1 VDNQPGPAGT
11 ESRHTRLRELLLER
25 VHGGERGLERVEH
38 SPLWLLAAPWFDPL
52 PEQAVI
58 QMPAAVVPYRGLD
71 LLGQVGQTAEEVN
84 HFLFLKCRVLLKRG
98 VQVIHI
104 RGMVLAV
111 VDLHRLGIDVRL
123 QGTVRISQLR
133 QLERIWHVQPSLLK
147 SLHPASR
154 SPPPLPLPPPP
165 RSYLPVSP
173 FPPPPPPLLRLSP
186 PPPPPLHAR
195 APPAT
200 PPPT

>member
-1 VDNQPGPAGT
+1 
-11 ESRHTRLRELLLER
+11 
-25 VHGGERGLERVEH
+25 
-38 SPLWLLAAPWFDPL
+38 
-52 PEQAVI
+52 
-58 QMPAAVVPYRGLD
+58 MPAAVVPYRGLD

-84 HFLFLKCRVLLKRG
+84 HFLFLKGRVLLKRG

-104 RGMVLAV
+104 RGMVLAM

-154 SPPPLPLPPPP
+154 SRFPF
-165 RSYLPVSP
+165 PVSRVPGSYFPVSCFP
-173 FPPPPPPLLRLSP
+173 FPLLLLVPL
-186 PPPPPLHAR
+186 
-195 APPAT
+195 
-200 PPPT
+200 